1 MKSASKLG
9 IISRLRQVLGQ
20 TEISTYHNRISDKEI
35 MTLTYILTNKASKTV
50 KVTLTVQ
57 LILDKEA
64 LES

>member
-9 IISRLRQVLGQ
+9 IISRLRKVLGQ
-20 TEISTYHNRISDKEI
+20 METSTYHNRISDKEI

>member
-9 IISRLRQVLGQ
+9 IISRLRKVLGL
-20 TEISTYHNRISDKEI
+20 TGISTYHNRISDKEI
-35 MTLTYILTNKASKTV
+35 MTLTYILTSKASKTV